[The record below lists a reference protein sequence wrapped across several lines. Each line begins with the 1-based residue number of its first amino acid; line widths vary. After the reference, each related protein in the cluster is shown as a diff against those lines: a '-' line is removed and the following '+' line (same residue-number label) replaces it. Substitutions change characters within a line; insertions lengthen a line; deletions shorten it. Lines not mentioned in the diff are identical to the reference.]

1 MRVTR
6 LFILV
11 ATAACS
17 RGSTS
22 GTLVDY
28 ANGRPIPGAS
38 VAARAGGWGISN
50 RQLVWDRSYTSS
62 ARTDAEGRFTIHLP
76 GPRPLVFGGT
86 TLSVEADG
94 YQRISDIVLPGGKP
108 LLVQA
113 MRSVPRAERVP
124 GGMAYV
130 GITESGERFG
140 WSFARNRPVLDA
152 RDADI
157 FLDDSASTLGAPIT
171 FSSTAPGGL
180 LFLSRDQQRLA
191 SASYGM
197 FLRYANDAP
206 TDGYRSEVEID
217 TRGAGGTLFV
227 RTTQG
232 RFAKLAIVTPLSTM
246 RGQIPVRGLPER
258 AAWALPLPFAYNPF
272 PGRSLAY
279 DPSEPSGILDPAVAG
294 AAAELP
300 ESGEPERGA
309 RRYRITVEDSAGTPI
324 DSAIVTLTPG
334 IPVTSGNREGGGY
347 RFSNILLTY
356 GERGLA
362 AVRLSIESPAA
373 VYHTADIIPNSRF
386 AIANDFHDYSTDG
399 KPLPRILR
407 IVEKKQTADS
417 RQQ

>member
-1 MRVTR
+1 
-6 LFILV
+6 
-11 ATAACS
+11 
-17 RGSTS
+17 
-22 GTLVDY
+22 VDY
-28 ANGRPIPGAS
+28 TTGKPIAGAS
-38 VAARAGGWGISN
+38 IMVYARGWGLSDG
-50 RQLVWDRSYTSS
+50 QLVWDRSYSTRTSTDS
-62 ARTDAEGRFTIHLP
+62 AGRFTIPLP

-86 TLSVEADG
+86 TLAVEADG
-94 YQRISDIVLPGGKP
+94 YQRISDIIVPGGEP

-113 MRSVPRAERVP
+113 MRTVPRAERVP

-157 FLDDSASTLGAPIT
+157 FLEDSASTLGGPLT
-171 FSSTAPGGL
+171 FSSSAPGGL

-197 FLRYANDAP
+197 FLRYASDAP
-206 TDGYRSEVEID
+206 TDGYRGEVEVD

-227 RTTQG
+227 RTAQG

-246 RGQIPVRGLPER
+246 RGQIPVRGLRER

-279 DPSEPSGILDPAVAG
+279 DPSEPSGMLDPAVAG

-300 ESGEPERGA
+300 ESGEPERDA
-309 RRYRITVEDSAGTPI
+309 RSYRITVEDSAGTLI

-334 IPVTSGNREGGGY
+334 VPVASGNRESGY

-356 GERGLA
+356 GEHGLA
-362 AVRLSIESPAA
+362 AVRLSIESSAA

-386 AIANDFHDYSTDG
+386 AIATDFRDYSTDG
-399 KPLPRILR
+399 KPHRRILR
-407 IVEKKQTADS
+407 IIERKQTAES
-417 RQQ
+417 RKQEAGSRNGKETGNR